1 MDKNVSLGLVVLSLM
16 GIGLTFQMAEDTMNR
31 DMDWMME
38 ASLMDYVN
46 PVAVLLC
53 CAALGISLVSLIWQK
68 RRVKEKELQG
78 PQPIN

>member
-1 MDKNVSLGLVVLSLM
+1 MDKNISLGLVVLSLM

-31 DMDWMME
+31 DIDWMME

-53 CAALGISLVSLIWQK
+53 CFALGISLASLIRHK
-68 RRVKEKELQG
+68 NRAKVKEFQG
-78 PQPIN
+78 

>member
-68 RRVKEKELQG
+68 RRVKRKELQG
-78 PQPIN
+78 PQPVN

>member
-31 DMDWMME
+31 VIEWMME
-38 ASLMDYVN
+38 ASLLDYVN

-53 CAALGISLVSLIWQK
+53 CFALGISVISLIRQK
-68 RRVKEKELQG
+68 RRAKA
-78 PQPIN
+78 

>member
-16 GIGLTFQMAEDTMNR
+16 GIGLTFQMAEDAMNR
-31 DMDWMME
+31 DIEWMME

-53 CAALGISLVSLIWQK
+53 SFALGISLVSLIRQK
-68 RRVKEKELQG
+68 SKTNAKGLHGE
-78 PQPIN
+78 

>member
-1 MDKNVSLGLVVLSLM
+1 MDKNVSLGLVVLSMM

-31 DMDWMME
+31 DVEWMME

-53 CAALGISLVSLIWQK
+53 GFALVISLISLIRQK
-68 RRVKEKELQG
+68 LRANSHQ
-78 PQPIN
+78 

>member
-31 DMDWMME
+31 DIEWMME

-53 CAALGISLVSLIWQK
+53 SVALGISLVSLI
-68 RRVKEKELQG
+68 RHLRTTRVKGFQG
-78 PQPIN
+78 

>member
-16 GIGLTFQMAEDTMNR
+16 GIGMTFQMAEDAMNR
-31 DMDWMME
+31 DIEWMME

-53 CAALGISLVSLIWQK
+53 IFALGISLVSLIRQK
-68 RRVKEKELQG
+68 SKSKAKGIQG
-78 PQPIN
+78 E

>member
-31 DMDWMME
+31 DIEWMME

-53 CAALGISLVSLIWQK
+53 SFALGISLVSLIRQK
-68 RRVKEKELQG
+68 SKTKVKGLQG
-78 PQPIN
+78 